1 MFLSEALTAGSLR
14 LVRPLSSIN
23 RDTCSLYAKTTGWAP
38 MPLPPATDCGFS
50 LLVPERTG
58 LPWDFLGGGP
68 ASSWENEIS
77 GSISSSVSCI
87 TDNPG
92 SGPGQSECSSSAS
105 PSSLPS
111 LCSASQSLELLKLLL
126 HPPSSISMRSRP
138 AAPSSPR
145 LTVLLL
151 PLLST
156 SPDSTLFSLALLFLF
171 PGVTA

>member
-1 MFLSEALTAGSLR
+1 MIFEIS
-14 LVRPLSSIN
+14 N
-23 RDTCSLYAKTTGWAP
+23 RVQVHRYHILKKDKEST
-38 MPLPPATDCGFS
+38 
-50 LLVPERTG
+50 
-58 LPWDFLGGGP
+58 
-68 ASSWENEIS
+68 WENEIS
-77 GSISSSVSCI
+77 GSISSAVSCI
-87 TDNPG
+87 TERPG

-156 SPDSTLFSLALLFLF
+156 SPDSTLFSPPF
-171 PGVTA
+171 PLPRRHGVTFSSRFMMARPAPHFLLLIPSCLG

>member
-23 RDTCSLYAKTTGWAP
+23 RDTCSLYANTTGWAP

-50 LLVPERTG
+50 LLVPDLTG
-58 LPWDFLGGGP
+58 LPRDFLGGGP
-68 ASSWENEIS
+68 ARSWENEIS

-87 TDNPG
+87 TDKPG

-126 HPPSSISMRSRP
+126 HPPSSISIRSRP